1 MDKEEERATTVPVL
15 LRSPL
20 GEADPV
26 PESAAAT
33 GEFIKKQPPARPTA
47 QPGFDALAPPRAR
60 VKNEKE
66 EVRAPA

>member
-1 MDKEEERATTVPVL
+1 MPVL

-33 GEFIKKQPPARPTA
+33 GEFIKKNNRRPDPQRGTDS
-47 QPGFDALAPPRAR
+47 PRRRRSAPPRAR
-60 VKNEKE
+60 VENEEE
-66 EVRAPA
+66 EVRG

>member
-1 MDKEEERATTVPVL
+1 MPVL

-33 GEFIKKQPPARPTA
+33 GEFIKKNNRRRDPQLGP
-47 QPGFDALAPPRAR
+47 D
-60 VKNEKE
+60 
-66 EVRAPA
+66 